1 MTRPSFPSRISS
13 SLIAAWRRR
22 FGRRAALF
30 ALLSA
35 LLASAASVPA
45 LANEQQELVDRA
57 TLTAETLLRDPDNK
71 DFAGMLSRAK
81 AVFIVPRLMRGA
93 FFVGGEG
100 GIGTLVAR
108 LPDGGWSAPAFFWV
122 GGASIGLQI
131 GGQSQEVMFFIM
143 TDKGLN
149 AIQSSKV
156 TLGGDAGLSV
166 AAWGKGVSAS
176 TAMGWGADIY
186 AVGAARGLFAGGA
199 VNASFIEPRDAWN
212 RAYYGGQTAA
222 AEILRERRFVTSA
235 TQNLRDTLAS
245 YETRTA
251 K

>member
-1 MTRPSFPSRISS
+1 MISPSTSSFLTRFI
-13 SLIAAWRRR
+13 
-22 FGRRAALF
+22 GRRAGAL
-30 ALLSA
+30 A
-35 LLASAASVPA
+35 LLAALLAPAAFAPA
-45 LANEQQELVDRA
+45 FANEQQELVDRA

-71 DFAGMLSRAK
+71 DFAAMLSRAK

-93 FFVGGEG
+93 FFIGGEG

-143 TDKGLN
+143 TEKGLN

-222 AEILRERRFVTSA
+222 AEVLGDRRFITSA
-235 TQNLRDTLAS
+235 SANLRDTLAS
-245 YETRTA
+245 YETRA
-251 K
+251 AR

>member
-1 MTRPSFPSRISS
+1 MTSQTLSRF
-13 SLIAAWRRR
+13 SLPLWLALA
-22 FGRRAALF
+22 AALF
-30 ALLSA
+30 
-35 LLASAASVPA
+35 LAAVRPAA
-45 LANEQQELVDRA
+45 ANEQQELIDRA
-57 TLTAETLLRDPDNK
+57 TITAETLLRDADNK
-71 DFAGMLSRAK
+71 DFAAMLSRAK
-81 AVFIVPRLMRGA
+81 AVFIIPRLMRGA

-100 GIGTLVAR
+100 GLGTLVAR
-108 LPDGGWSAPAFFWV
+108 LPDGSWSAPAFFWV

-199 VNASFIEPRDAWN
+199 LSASYIEPRDAWN
-212 RAYYGGQTAA
+212 RAYYGGDTAA
-222 AEILRERRFVTSA
+222 AQILGERRFVTSA
-235 TQNLRDTLAS
+235 TAALRDTLAS
-245 YETRTA
+245 YEARA
-251 K
+251 AR